1 VLAEKYNVQIVFS
14 PKFHCEL
21 NPIEGL
27 WCFQKVYIRKNT
39 DGSFEKMINL
49 IDLTRE
55 IFKEKGIHL
64 KLWNRFFNTI
74 KDYSILV
81 TYEEIL
87 KKYYGMNIKT
97 EITQHRR
104 ICST

>member
-1 VLAEKYNVQIVFS
+1 MVFS
-14 PKFHCEL
+14 
-21 NPIEGL
+21 
-27 WCFQKVYIRKNT
+27 KVYIRKNT
-39 DGSFEKMINL
+39 DGSFEKMIDL

-55 IFKEKGIHL
+55 ILKEKGIHL

-74 KDYSILV
+74 KDYSNLV
-81 TYEEIL
+81 TYEEIF

-104 ICST
+104 ISST